1 MISKSDLKNAHDM
14 QTTLKDN
21 QGLPRVF
28 SSCVHP
34 RSSSCTSSGATSVR
48 CHASVQF
55 GLAGVVS
62 STTGVLVVFFAAPES
77 LPRKTRVKKGIVR
90 REREREREK
99 GGGEIEWDI
108 FFLLLGGDIISP
120 SEGQLVIRNVRDRGE
135 DGFDCEPCE

>member
-1 MISKSDLKNAHDM
+1 M
-14 QTTLKDN
+14 
-21 QGLPRVF
+21 
-28 SSCVHP
+28 
-34 RSSSCTSSGATSVR
+34 
-48 CHASVQF
+48 
-55 GLAGVVS
+55 
-62 STTGVLVVFFAAPES
+62 VFFAAPES

-99 GGGEIEWDI
+99 GGEIEWDI

>member
-77 LPRKTRVKKGIVR
+77 LPRKNRVKKGIVR
-90 REREREREK
+90 GEREK
-99 GGGEIEWDI
+99 GGRIEWDI
-108 FFLLLGGDIISP
+108 FLLLGGENISP
-120 SEGQLVIRNVRDRGE
+120 SEGQLVIGNVKRSGGGWIRL
-135 DGFDCEPCE
+135 

>member
-90 REREREREK
+90 RERERERERGGNRVGYFFFAVGGRYYQPERGTAGDPK
-99 GGGEIEWDI
+99 CQRSGGGW
-108 FFLLLGGDIISP
+108 
-120 SEGQLVIRNVRDRGE
+120 IRL
-135 DGFDCEPCE
+135 